1 MRPEFDRSKHVFKSI
16 EFEEIIKD
24 TVRFFNGTPVHTLP
38 PPENFSGTGVY
49 ALYYTGNNALYARL
63 HSLNRINFIQP
74 IYVGKAVPLGW
85 RQART
90 ISNSTKS
97 NELFRRLNEHA
108 NSVTQAYDL
117 ELSDFYCRFM
127 ILEDTAADLIGTVE
141 AALIRYYKPVWN
153 SCIDGF
159 GNHDPGKGR
168 YNQAKSDW
176 DVLHKGRLWSEKCV
190 GTSNSL
196 GAIRA
201 KCIEYLENNIND
213 K

>member
-190 GTSNSL
+190 GTSLSL
-196 GAIRA
+196 IHISEPTRH
-201 KCIEYLENNIND
+201 
-213 K
+213 